1 MMRPCPGHMV
11 AMDLQDSLLTFLR
24 HFPRTDDTTLIILKG
39 HLLLEEEINHLLH
52 EMLANPAALDGL
64 QINFFIKTQFLR
76 ALIKN
81 ETLDNILDAAEKL
94 NRLRN
99 RLAHNLE
106 PSGVEAAIRDFVTG
120 ADGRILGGEAAPDQ
134 LLKRRI
140 AFLCGQLLRFRTEYR
155 AARQMLKTRVGTVK
169 TKTKRS

>member
-1 MMRPCPGHMV
+1 
-11 AMDLQDSLLTFLR
+11 MDVQDSIVTFLR

-39 HLLLEEEINHLLH
+39 HLLIEEEVNNLLQ
-52 EMLANPAALDGL
+52 EMLPNPEALDGL
-64 QINFFIKTQFLR
+64 QLNFFTKTQFAR

-81 ETLDNILDAAEKL
+81 DMLDGLLDAAEKL

-106 PSGVEAAIRDFVTG
+106 PAGVEAAIRDFVTS
-120 ADGRILGGEAAPDQ
+120 ADGRILGGETAPDQ
-134 LLKRRI
+134 QLKRRI

-155 AARQMLKTRVGTVK
+155 AARQILKTRVGAGK
-169 TKTKRS
+169 AKPRRS

>member
-1 MMRPCPGHMV
+1 
-11 AMDLQDSLLTFLR
+11 MDLQDSLLSFLR

-39 HLLLEEEINHLLH
+39 HLLLEEEINNLLH
-52 EMLANPAALDGL
+52 EMLANPDAIDGL

-106 PSGVEAAIRDFVTG
+106 PSGVDAAIRDFVTG
-120 ADGRILGGEAAPDQ
+120 ADGRILGGEASPDQ

-155 AARQMLKTRVGTVK
+155 AARQILKNRVGVPKVK
-169 TKTKRS
+169 GKKA

>member
-1 MMRPCPGHMV
+1 
-11 AMDLQDSLLTFLR
+11 MDLQDSLLTFLR

-39 HLLLEEEINHLLH
+39 HLLLEEEINNLLH

-64 QINFFIKTQFLR
+64 QINFFTKAQFLR

-81 ETLDNILDAAEKL
+81 EMLDAILDAAEKL

-106 PSGVEAAIRDFVTG
+106 PAGVDAAIRDFVTG

-140 AFLCGQLLRFRTEYR
+140 AYLCGQLLRFRTEYR
-155 AARQMLKTRVGTVK
+155 AARQLLKTKVGAVK
-169 TKTKRS
+169 TKPKRG